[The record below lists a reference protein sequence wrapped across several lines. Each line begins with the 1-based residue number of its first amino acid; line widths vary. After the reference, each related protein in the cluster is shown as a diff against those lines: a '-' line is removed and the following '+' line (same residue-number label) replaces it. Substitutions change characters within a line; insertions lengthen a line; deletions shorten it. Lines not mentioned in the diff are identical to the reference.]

1 MRAFAYLDAN
11 SGSLIVSVIAA
22 GGAGAAVAAKMGMQR
37 LKKPFSRRTPD
48 ETAGSGDRDRAGDR
62 SRFGAGRRG
71 RLT

>member
-1 MRAFAYLDAN
+1 VRAFAYLDAN

-48 ETAGSGDRDRAGDR
+48 ETAGSETETEPETEATSEPVAEDA
-62 SRFGAGRRG
+62 
-71 RLT
+71 

>member
-1 MRAFAYLDAN
+1 VRAFAYLDAN

-48 ETAGSGDRDRAGDR
+48 ETT
-62 SRFGAGRRG
+62 GAE
-71 RLT
+71 TETEPETEAASEPVAEDA